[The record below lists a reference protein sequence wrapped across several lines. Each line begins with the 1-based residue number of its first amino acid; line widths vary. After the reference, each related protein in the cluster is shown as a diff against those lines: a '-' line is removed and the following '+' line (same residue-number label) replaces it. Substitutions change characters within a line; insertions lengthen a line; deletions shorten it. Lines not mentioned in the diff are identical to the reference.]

1 MNQDIRPNQEDILR
15 TIKIL
20 RDIRNARTSILYRFQ
35 DGFFEWFSNNAL
47 GFNPLYLIGKTG
59 WILFNPLFLI
69 RWTLIN
75 TEFLT
80 LSFYSYTSDGST
92 KFSKPLINEVASV
105 YEGRTGH
112 KISDLD
118 ADIIL
123 TDLIEYFEILSQT
136 NSLKR
141 ADDLVSNLDTSF
153 LGEEK

>member
-47 GFNPLYLIGKTG
+47 G
-59 WILFNPLFLI
+59 FNPLFLI